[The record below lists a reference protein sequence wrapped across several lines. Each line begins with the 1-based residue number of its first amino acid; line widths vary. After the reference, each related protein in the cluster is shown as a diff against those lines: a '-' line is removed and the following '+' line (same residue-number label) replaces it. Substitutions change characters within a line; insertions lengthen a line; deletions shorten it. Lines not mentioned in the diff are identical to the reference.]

1 MTKPPRSPP
10 YLPLQGGGRIA
21 QGSGWGSRDKLRI
34 CREAGTPPGAIGAT
48 LPLAAG
54 GKLRRL
60 GWLVSLYFLA
70 ALAPVHAAEVDFYAG
85 KTLTLIAGLPPGG
98 GVDGEMRVLAQY
110 FSKYIPGHPQIL
122 ARNMPGAGG
131 IVLGNYIN
139 SVAAPDGLTLAMP
152 GRSGFLLSNVVPQKG
167 ISYDLTKL
175 AYVGGAG
182 SAVNALW
189 LRATLGIASIAD
201 LKARKPDIVI
211 GALTARSENAIAP
224 RVLAS
229 YEGWPLKIVTGYAG
243 FSEVLIAVERGE
255 VDSLFT
261 HEGSI
266 ANTRPDMIAAGALKP
281 IVQSYQSLPG
291 VPVLADVVTNPN
303 SSALLALVTTPSQI
317 GLPLVAP
324 PGIPAERLDILR
336 RSYLRLME
344 DQDYRAEAERR
355 GLPVGRA
362 VGGAELQALVA
373 RSLSAVPEPVVKAYL
388 AFTGLKADE

>member
-1 MTKPPRSPP
+1 MRLMIDLFRP
-10 YLPLQGGGRIA
+10 IA
-21 QGSGWGSRDKLRI
+21 ASI
-34 CREAGTPPGAIGAT
+34 IAI
-48 LPLAAG
+48 
-54 GKLRRL
+54 
-60 GWLVSLYFLA
+60 
-70 ALAPVHAAEVDFYAG
+70 LAPSAAVAAEGADFYAG
-85 KTLTLIAGLPPGG
+85 KTLTIIAGLPPGG

-189 LRATLGIASIAD
+189 LSAKLHIASIPD

-255 VDSLFT
+255 VDGLFT

-266 ANTRPDMIAAGALKP
+266 ANTRPDMIAAGTLKP
-281 IVQSYQSLPG
+281 VVQSYQSLPG

-344 DQDYRAEAERR
+344 DQDYRTEAERR

-388 AFTGLKADE
+388 AFTGLKTDE

>member
-1 MTKPPRSPP
+1 MIALSLPRVSSAVPI
-10 YLPLQGGGRIA
+10 RNTVA
-21 QGSGWGSRDKLRI
+21 RS
-34 CREAGTPPGAIGAT
+34 
-48 LPLAAG
+48 
-54 GKLRRL
+54 RRL
-60 GWLVSLYFLA
+60 LAVVAASLTIFLA
-70 ALAPVHAAEVDFYAG
+70 LAEGASAAEIDFYAS

-110 FSKYIPGHPQIL
+110 FSKYIPGHPLIL

-167 ISYDLTKL
+167 ISYDLTRL
-175 AYVGGAG
+175 SYVGGAG

-189 LRATLGIASIAD
+189 VRAKLGITSIAD
-201 LKARKPDIVI
+201 LKSRKPEIVI

-255 VDSLFT
+255 VDGLFT

-266 ANTRPDMIAAGALKP
+266 LNTRPDMIAAGALKP
-281 IVQSYQSLPG
+281 VVQSYQSLPG
-291 VPVLADVVTNPN
+291 VPVLADVVASPDAR
-303 SSALLALVTTPSQI
+303 ALLALVTTPSQI

-324 PGIPAERLDILR
+324 PGIPPERLDILR
-336 RSYLRLME
+336 RAYQNLMD

-355 GLPVGRA
+355 GLPVGRGVA
-362 VGGAELQALVA
+362 GAELQSLIA